1 MKISMPTY
9 YYPNQM
15 GRIIFQAMEEVI
27 GHNGVN
33 TILGLASFNRYVEN
47 YPPDNN
53 ELGVPFEV
61 VSGTMAALEEM
72 YGPRGGRGLAL
83 RVGRASFQYGL
94 RDFGPLFG
102 LTDMTFRLLP
112 LQTKLKVGANSFAE
126 IFNKHSDQ
134 RVHVEHDE
142 KHLYW
147 HIDRCP
153 VCWGRHT
160 DVPVCYLAVGILQE
174 ALYWVSGG
182 KFFHVEQTGCIASG
196 DPSCTIVIDKNPL
209 S

>member
-1 MKISMPTY
+1 MNTALQTY

-27 GHNGVN
+27 GRNGVN
-33 TILGLASFNRYVEN
+33 TILSLASFNRYVEN
-47 YPPDNN
+47 YPPGND
-53 ELGVPFEV
+53 ELDVPFEV

-94 RDFGPLFG
+94 REFGPLFG
-102 LTDMTFRLLP
+102 LTDITFRLLP
-112 LQTKLKVGANSFAE
+112 LQTKLKVGADSFAD

-134 RVHVEHDE
+134 RVHVDHDE
-142 KHLYW
+142 KRLYW

-160 DVPVCYLAVGILQE
+160 DGPVCYLAVGILQE

-182 KFFHVEQTGCIASG
+182 KFFHVEQTHCIASG

>member
-1 MKISMPTY
+1 
-9 YYPNQM
+9 
-15 GRIIFQAMEEVI
+15 
-27 GHNGVN
+27 
-33 TILGLASFNRYVEN
+33 
-47 YPPDNN
+47 
-53 ELGVPFEV
+53 
-61 VSGTMAALEEM
+61 MAALEEM

-94 RDFGPLFG
+94 REFGPLFG
-102 LTDMTFRLLP
+102 LTDITFRLLP
-112 LQTKLKVGANSFAE
+112 LQTKLKVGADSFAD
-126 IFNKHSDQ
+126 IFNKNSDQ
-134 RVHVEHDE
+134 RVHVDHDE
-142 KHLYW
+142 KRLYW

-160 DVPVCYLAVGILQE
+160 DGPVCYLAVGILQE

-182 KFFHVEQTGCIASG
+182 KFFHVEQTHCIASG

>member
-1 MKISMPTY
+1 MNTPLPTY
-9 YYPNQM
+9 YYPNKM

-27 GHNGVN
+27 GRSGVN
-33 TILGLASFNRYVEN
+33 TVLSLASFNRYIEN
-47 YPPDNN
+47 YPPANN
-53 ELGVPFEV
+53 DLSVPFDAI
-61 VSGTMAALEEM
+61 SGSMRTLEEM

-83 RVGRASFQYGL
+83 RVGRASFQHGL
-94 RDFGPLFG
+94 REFGPLFG
-102 LTDMTFRLLP
+102 LTDLTFRLLP
-112 LQTKLKVGANSFAE
+112 LQIKLKTGANSFAE

-134 RVHVEHDE
+134 RVHVEFDE
-142 KHLYW
+142 KYIYW

-160 DVPVCYLAVGILQE
+160 SAPVCYLAVGVLQE

-182 KFFHVEQTGCIASG
+182 KFFHVEQTSCIASG
-196 DPSCTIVIDKNPL
+196 NPTCTIVIDKIPL